1 MPTSPF
7 IILAEICQPPR
18 LFRPPLLLEI
28 REHLWI
34 LISFWI
40 LNIRMMFYISFE
52 RKFNLS
58 FQWYR
63 KHHFSDVTKIFVSVA
78 ITTNK
83 RPSVKRCQLFFSNIK
98 SQSALRSIVH
108 KGGNPALTVLGKRE
122 RKWKKN
128 KQDSS
133 NNSIFVKIY
142 NMLQTRH
149 MFLASELIKNLHA
162 ATFASMLMKSSGLLH
177 EAVKGPFSVCKHI
190 LSIFWDWKRLFSKHT
205 DPEQKIHQLKK
216 KSLYPTLKVNT

>member
-1 MPTSPF
+1 MKFLTALFLPASPF
-7 IILAEICQPPR
+7 INFWDFCQSPR
-18 LFRPPLLLEI
+18 LFRPPLLLET
-28 REHLWI
+28 REYLWL

-40 LNIRMMFYISFE
+40 LNIKMMFYISFE

-142 NMLQTRH
+142 NMLQT
-149 MFLASELIKNLHA
+149 
-162 ATFASMLMKSSGLLH
+162 SSYVFGKW
-177 EAVKGPFSVCKHI
+177 A
-190 LSIFWDWKRLFSKHT
+190 
-205 DPEQKIHQLKK
+205 
-216 KSLYPTLKVNT
+216 N

>member
-1 MPTSPF
+1 MPTFPFIAPSPF

-18 LFRPPLLLEI
+18 LFRPPLLLET
-28 REHLWI
+28 REYLWL

-40 LNIRMMFYISFE
+40 LNIKMMFYISFE

-142 NMLQTRH
+142 NMLQT
-149 MFLASELIKNLHA
+149 
-162 ATFASMLMKSSGLLH
+162 SSYVFGKW
-177 EAVKGPFSVCKHI
+177 A
-190 LSIFWDWKRLFSKHT
+190 
-205 DPEQKIHQLKK
+205 
-216 KSLYPTLKVNT
+216 N